1 MAEQK
6 NEQNKK
12 NIYGDQGNEGQYGQ
26 GQYTSEGKPD
36 PRSPQGQEIQDAIDA
51 ANNPHNPALPVNRER
66 GYEVYSQNGP
76 QPEEDFLDTQN
87 SADEYGAQDQFGD
100 VDGQDPYDN
109 LDDESENPE
118 NRPTP
123 RGDGLEDIEETEYG
137 LAEPL
142 AKPGD
147 VSEKGRDADRFR
159 TRGSQDQYGYQ
170 K

>member
-1 MAEQK
+1 MADQQK
-6 NEQNKK
+6 KHANNQ
-12 NIYGDQGNEGQYGQ
+12 DNEGLTDLRKVQPRDIQRGRYGQ
-26 GQYTSEGKPD
+26 RDALGNQID
-36 PRSPQGQEIQDAIDA
+36 AQDAGD
-51 ANNPHNPALPVNRER
+51 
-66 GYEVYSQNGP
+66 YESASTDLNGT
-76 QPEEDFLDTQN
+76 E
-87 SADEYGAQDQFGD
+87 SADSAVNPDQYDAQDQFGD
-100 VDGQDPYDN
+100 VDGQDPYSN
-109 LDDESENPE
+109 LDSQHPE

-147 VSEKGRDADRFR
+147 KSKKGRDKDRLG